1 MSKKRTLRRRATKPQ
16 TALRQVGGLPARLQ
30 RESSFPVA
38 YTIPATWVGPTPT
51 LSSGNMDAF
60 RPEGIARD
68 HDRAYRRVRE
78 LNKFIQRLNTTS
90 VIVTDVVSQAIR
102 LLGPDVKGGI
112 NLTAFEADTNRVFS
126 ALTIHATR
134 ALEAA
139 TFDEQDKK
147 VELNQALAKGEAE
160 ARREKDSTAHRE
172 PDAHGPQF
180 E

>member
-1 MSKKRTLRRRATKPQ
+1 MSKKGTLRRRATKRQ
-16 TALRQVGGLPARLQ
+16 TALRQAGGLPARLQ
-30 RESSFPVA
+30 RGPAFPDA
-38 YTIPATWVGPTPT
+38 HTIPATWVGPTPT

-60 RPEGIARD
+60 RPEGIASD

-78 LNKFIQRLNTTS
+78 LSKLLQRLNTTS
-90 VIVTDVVSQAIR
+90 VVVTDVVSQAMR
-102 LLGPDVKGGI
+102 LLGPDVNGGI
-112 NLTAFEADTNRVFS
+112 NLTVFEADTNRIFS
-126 ALTIHATR
+126 TLTIHATR
-134 ALEAA
+134 ALEDA

-160 ARREKDSTAHRE
+160 ARREKDSTAHQE